1 MLLFYLS
8 LIESAEDKSKF
19 ERLYYDYRKLMKHI
33 ATEMLNDE
41 FLAEDAVHE
50 AFIKLTRHIS
60 GVDESDSHKTKAF
73 IVIIIK
79 SVCLDMLRKDKQDK
93 SFSLEEIDR
102 MGYVDD
108 DSFKKIEVED
118 VYSVISS
125 LSDTYREI
133 IELKVVHNLSDKD
146 IADVLGISNAVVRK
160 RLQRARE
167 ILRVKLAERGEEY
180 VSI

>member
-8 LIESAEDKSKF
+8 LIETEEDKSKF

-33 ATEMLNDE
+33 ATDMLRDE

-60 GVDESDSHKTKAF
+60 GVNEDDRHKTQAF

-79 SVCLDMLRKDKQDK
+79 SVCLDMLRKDKKDK
-93 SFSLEEIDR
+93 SFSLEEIDS
-102 MGYVDD
+102 MGYVND
-108 DSFKKIEVED
+108 DSFKTLEVED

-133 IELKVVHNLSDKD
+133 IELKVVHNLSDKE
-146 IADVLGISNAVVRK
+146 IADVLGISNAAVRK

-167 ILRVKLAERGEEY
+167 ILRIKLAERGEEY

>member
-8 LIESAEDKSKF
+8 LIETEEDKSKF

-33 ATEMLNDE
+33 ATDMLRDE

-50 AFIKLTRHIS
+50 AFIKLTRHIK
-60 GVDESDSHKTKAF
+60 GVDESDRHKTKAF

-93 SFSLEEIDR
+93 SFSLEEIDS
-102 MGYVDD
+102 MGFVDD
-108 DSFKKIEVED
+108 ESFKRLEVDD
-118 VYSVISS
+118 VYSLIFS

-133 IELKVVHNLSDKD
+133 IELKVVHNLSDKE
-146 IADVLGISNAVVRK
+146 IADVLGISNAAVRK

-167 ILRVKLAERGEEY
+167 ILRNKLAERGEEY

>member
-8 LIESAEDKSKF
+8 LIETEEDKSKF

-33 ATEMLNDE
+33 AIDMLHDE

-93 SFSLEEIDR
+93 SFSLEEIDH
-102 MGYVDD
+102 MGYVDG

-133 IELKVVHNLSDKD
+133 IELKVVHNLSDKE
-146 IADVLGISNAVVRK
+146 IADVLGISNAAVRK

-167 ILRVKLAERGEEY
+167 ISKNKLAERGEEY
-180 VSI
+180 VSV

>member
-1 MLLFYLS
+1 MS
-8 LIESAEDKSKF
+8 DKLEF

-33 ATEMLNDE
+33 ATDMLRDE

-50 AFIKLTRHIS
+50 AFIKLTRHIK
-60 GVDESDSHKTKAF
+60 GVDESDRHKTKAF

-93 SFSLEEIDR
+93 SFSLEEIDS
-102 MGYVDD
+102 MGFVDD
-108 DSFKKIEVED
+108 ESFKRLEVDD

-133 IELKVVHNLSDKD
+133 IELKVVHNLSDKE
-146 IADVLGISNAVVRK
+146 IADILGISNAAVRK

-167 ILRVKLAERGEEY
+167 ILRVKLAERGEDY
-180 VSI
+180 VSV

>member
-8 LIESAEDKSKF
+8 LIETEEDKSKF

-33 ATEMLNDE
+33 AIDMLHDE

-60 GVDESDSHKTKAF
+60 GVNEDDRHKTKAF
-73 IVIIIK
+73 IVIIVK
-79 SVCLDMLRKDKQDK
+79 SVCLDMLRKDKKDK
-93 SFSLEEIDR
+93 SFSLEEIDS
-102 MGYVDD
+102 MGYVND
-108 DSFKKIEVED
+108 DSFKSLEVED
-118 VYSVISS
+118 VYSVIAS

-133 IELKVVHNLSDKD
+133 IELKVVHNLSDKE
-146 IADVLGISNAVVRK
+146 IADVLGISNAAVRK

-167 ILRVKLAERGEEY
+167 ILRFKLAERGEEY

>member
-8 LIESAEDKSKF
+8 LIENEEDKSKF
-19 ERLYYDYRKLMKHI
+19 ERLYYDYRKLMKYI
-33 ATEMLNDE
+33 ATDMLHDE

-50 AFIKLTRHIS
+50 AFIKLTRHLN
-60 GVDESDSHKTKAF
+60 GVDENDSHKTTAF

-93 SFSLEEIDR
+93 SFSLEEIDN

-108 DSFKKIEVED
+108 DSFKKLELDD
-118 VYSVISS
+118 VYSAIST

-133 IELKVVHNLSDKD
+133 IELKVYHNLSDKE
-146 IADVLGISNAVVRK
+146 IADILGISNAAVRK

-180 VSI
+180 VSV

>member
-79 SVCLDMLRKDKQDK
+79 SVCLDMIRKDKQDK

-133 IELKVVHNLSDKD
+133 IELKVVHNLSEKE
-146 IADVLGISNAVVRK
+146 IADVLGISNAAVRK

>member
-8 LIESAEDKSKF
+8 LIETAEDKSKF

-33 ATEMLNDE
+33 ATDMLHDE

-50 AFIKLTRHIS
+50 AFIKLTRHIG
-60 GVDESDSHKTKAF
+60 GVDESNRHKTKAF

-79 SVCLDMLRKDKQDK
+79 SVCLDMLRKNKQDK
-93 SFSLEEIDR
+93 SFSLEEIDS

-108 DSFKKIEVED
+108 DSFKRLEIED

-133 IELKVVHNLSDKD
+133 IELKVYHNLSDKE
-146 IADVLGISNAVVRK
+146 IADVLNITNSAVRK
-160 RLQRARE
+160 RMQRARE
-167 ILRVKLAERGEEY
+167 ILKNKLAERGENN
-180 VSI
+180 VSV

>member
-8 LIESAEDKSKF
+8 LIENEEDKLKF

-33 ATEMLNDE
+33 ATDMLRDE

-60 GVDESDSHKTKAF
+60 GVDESNSHKTKAF

-93 SFSLEEIDR
+93 SFSLEEIDS
-102 MGYVDD
+102 MAYVDD
-108 DSFKKIEVED
+108 ESFKRLEVED
-118 VYSVISS
+118 IYSVISS

-133 IELKVVHNLSDKD
+133 IELKVVHNLSDKE
-146 IADVLGISNAVVRK
+146 IADVLGISNAAVRK
-160 RLQRARE
+160 RMQRARE
-167 ILRVKLAERGEEY
+167 ILKNKLAERGEEY

>member
-8 LIESAEDKSKF
+8 LIETEEDKSKF

-33 ATEMLNDE
+33 AIDMLHDE

-60 GVDESDSHKTKAF
+60 GVNEDDRYKTKAF
-73 IVIIIK
+73 IVIIVK
-79 SVCLDMLRKDKQDK
+79 SVCLDMLRKDKKDK
-93 SFSLEEIDR
+93 SFSLEEIDSI
-102 MGYVDD
+102 GAVND
-108 DSFKKIEVED
+108 DSFKTLEVED

-133 IELKVVHNLSDKD
+133 IELKVVHNLSDKE
-146 IADVLGISNAVVRK
+146 IADVLGISNAAVRK
-160 RLQRARE
+160 RMQRARK
-167 ILRVKLAERGEEY
+167 ILRNKLAERGEEY
-180 VSI
+180 VSV

>member
-8 LIESAEDKSKF
+8 LIETEEDKSKF

-33 ATEMLNDE
+33 ATDMLHDE

-60 GVDESDSHKTKAF
+60 GVNEDDRHKTKAF

-79 SVCLDMLRKDKQDK
+79 NVCLDMLRKYKKDK
-93 SFSLEEIDR
+93 SFSLEEIDS
-102 MGYVDD
+102 MGFVDD
-108 DSFKKIEVED
+108 ESFKRLEVED
-118 VYSVISS
+118 VYSVIAS

-133 IELKVVHNLSDKD
+133 IELKVVHNLSDKE
-146 IADVLGISNAVVRK
+146 IADVLGISNAAVRK
-160 RLQRARE
+160 RMQRARE
-167 ILRVKLAERGEEY
+167 ILRKKLAERGEEY
-180 VSI
+180 VSV

>member
-8 LIESAEDKSKF
+8 LIETEEDKSKF

-33 ATEMLNDE
+33 AIDMLHDE

-60 GVDESDSHKTKAF
+60 GVNEDDRHKTKAF

-79 SVCLDMLRKDKQDK
+79 SVCLDMIRKDKKDK
-93 SFSLEEIDR
+93 SFSLEEIDS
-102 MGYVDD
+102 MGYVND
-108 DSFKKIEVED
+108 DSFKTLEVED

-133 IELKVVHNLSDKD
+133 IELKVVHNLSDKE

>member
-8 LIESAEDKSKF
+8 LIENEEDKSKF
-19 ERLYYDYRKLMKHI
+19 ERLYYDYRKLMKYI
-33 ATEMLNDE
+33 ATDMLHDE

-50 AFIKLTRHIS
+50 AFIKLTRHIG
-60 GVDESDSHKTKAF
+60 GVDENDSHKTKAF

-102 MGYVDD
+102 MGYVYD
-108 DSFKKIEVED
+108 DSFKKIEVDD

-133 IELKVVHNLSDKD
+133 IELKVVHNLSDKE
-146 IADVLGISNAVVRK
+146 IADVLGISNSAVRK
-160 RLQRARE
+160 RMQRARE
-167 ILRVKLAERGEEY
+167 ILRNKLAERGEEY
-180 VSI
+180 VSV